1 VRHITTRKSLAALF
15 IAGLWILPLAL
26 INQEYGLASLLDPV
40 GLIAVLVPLIAVV
53 VVTKKNDFQ
62 LWPSIFL
69 AIGVPLGLLAA
80 VAGFIWHLG
89 TQGLTGD
96 YARVYPMTG
105 NMLTTVLYGGVA
117 SAVGYFARK
126 SIESEDRRVVLTR
139 AQGLFLSALVV
150 GLFLL
155 MFGMDGLM
163 LIWEPSALAILVSCV
178 CTAGLINPLSR
189 LASAAEATIFASLF
203 LVVLGVIYFYFSDAE
218 KIEPLMLTTVG
229 LTYGIVAYLLLYF
242 ASLVYQA
249 PFVNVSSANW
259 HWLELCAFLIFM
271 LYAPQTIRE
280 IQQNASEESVIEQ
293 REVEQ

>member
-1 VRHITTRKSLAALF
+1 MRQITRGKIFISLCV
-15 IAGLWILPLAL
+15 AGLWILSLAFL
-26 INQEYGLASLLDPV
+26 NQEYGLSSLLDPI

-89 TQGLTGD
+89 TDGLTGD
-96 YARVYPMTG
+96 YTRLYPLTG
-105 NMLTTVLYGGVA
+105 LVLTTVLYGGVA
-117 SAVGYFARK
+117 SAVGYFAAK
-126 SIESEDRRVVLTR
+126 SIDLGDVRILLTR
-139 AQGLFLSALVV
+139 AQGFFMSALVV
-150 GLFLL
+150 CLFLL
-155 MFGMDGLM
+155 MFGTDGLM
-163 LIWEPSALAILVSCV
+163 LIWNPPALAILISCIV
-178 CTAGLINPLSR
+178 TAGLINPQTK
-189 LASAAEATIFASLF
+189 LASAAEATIFASL
-203 LVVLGVIYFYFSDAE
+203 LLLVLGIIYFYFSDAE

-229 LTYGIVAYLLLYF
+229 LAYGIVAYLLLYF

-271 LYAPQTIRE
+271 LYAPETIRE
-280 IQQNASEESVIEQ
+280 IQQNAGESSVIEPS
-293 REVEQ
+293 EVK

>member
-1 VRHITTRKSLAALF
+1 MRQITRGKIFISLCV
-15 IAGLWILPLAL
+15 AGLWILSLAFL
-26 INQEYGLASLLDPV
+26 NQEYGLSSLLDPI

-89 TQGLTGD
+89 TDGLTGD
-96 YARVYPMTG
+96 YTRLYPLTG
-105 NMLTTVLYGGVA
+105 LVLTTVLYGGVA
-117 SAVGYFARK
+117 SAVGYFAAK
-126 SIESEDRRVVLTR
+126 SIDLGDGRILLTR
-139 AQGLFLSALVV
+139 AQGFFMSALVV
-150 GLFLL
+150 CLFLL
-155 MFGMDGLM
+155 MFGTDGLM
-163 LIWEPSALAILVSCV
+163 LIWNPPALAILISCIV
-178 CTAGLINPLSR
+178 TAGLINPQTK
-189 LASAAEATIFASLF
+189 LASAAEATIFASL
-203 LVVLGVIYFYFSDAE
+203 LLLVLGIIYFYFSDAE

-229 LTYGIVAYLLLYF
+229 LAYGIVAYLLLYF

-271 LYAPQTIRE
+271 LYAPETIRE
-280 IQQNASEESVIEQ
+280 IQQNAGESSVIEPS
-293 REVEQ
+293 EVK